1 MELLNLTLAEL
12 LTVVVPIAAGLVALY
27 FYDRSRR
34 RRVVSTLRFW
44 SRRPA
49 YPMST
54 RRRRLQQPWSLLL
67 QLLAAIFILLA
78 IADLRFSGGGRQPR
92 YHVVIV
98 ETSAWM
104 SAAADAAGGGT
115 LLDLARRRAVAFLD
129 ALPADDLVLLIR
141 GDGNPMVVQG
151 FTANRVELRAAFDS
165 LQASWTAANTGDA
178 LELAKSALRLTAAGE
193 AAGDLTASNAV
204 GEVAYIGSARV
215 PPEMLGRIDTSD
227 LPHFRYVAVG
237 EKVDDVGLTRIS
249 AQRQPADPKRWRV
262 VAAVHNQRDRTV
274 SASVEFAF
282 EGRRLG
288 YKAVDIAA
296 ESRAEVIF
304 HLGTEQPGI
313 LAASLADDDRF
324 AGNNRAQLE
333 LPGLERQTVHVTT
346 TRASLWKPFFEATP
360 MVQADFSAAS
370 DGEQGPLRIFDGLA
384 PASRPAGIYVRP
396 LPDSSPIRVVRSVGR
411 TRVTAWASNH
421 AIGQGLRSRDFE
433 LKETLILEAG
443 PEDVVIAECEQGPV
457 IVARESGGE
466 KTVVYGFDPLASAV
480 ANQLVTPLLLANT
493 LRWFGPNLFLSRE
506 VLAGPPGLVETAV
519 SVEDEREISVVSAED
534 PNLPWSLEKNRLR
547 FFMPVPGNV
556 RVRTPFRE
564 SSWSLTL
571 PELGSARWEIPENA
585 LLGVPPSSNAVTS
598 LRFPLWPWLALLAVI
613 CWLIDWFYYGRMSPP
628 RSGSASPRPT
638 QGFESRTLGDLAVNG
653 SKTPSYETAEV
664 GPAEVGP
671 AVGKGGAR

>member
-12 LTVVVPIAAGLVALY
+12 LSVVVPIAAGLVALY

-44 SRRPA
+44 PRRPA

-78 IADLRFSGGGRQPR
+78 IADLRFSGGGREPR
-92 YHVVIV
+92 HHVVIV

-104 SAAADAAGGGT
+104 SAPTDEDGGGT
-115 LLDLARRRAVAFLD
+115 LLDLARRRAAAFLD

-151 FTANRVELRAAFDS
+151 FTTNRVELREALDS
-165 LQASWTAANTGDA
+165 LQASWTAANVGDA
-178 LELAKSALRLTAAGE
+178 LELAKSTLRLKAAHE
-193 AAGDLTASNAV
+193 TAGDLTASNTV

-215 PPEMLGRIDTSD
+215 PPEMRGRIDTSD
-227 LPHFRYVAVG
+227 LPHFRYIAVG
-237 EKVDDVGLTRIS
+237 DKVDDVGLTHIS

-262 VAAVHNQRDRTV
+262 VAEVHNHRDRAAA
-274 SASVEFAF
+274 ASVEFAF

-288 YKAVDIAA
+288 YKAVNIAP

-304 HLGTEQPGI
+304 HLGTEQAGI
-313 LAASLADDDRF
+313 LAASLADEDRF

-333 LPGLERQTVHVTT
+333 LPGFERQAVHVTT
-346 TRASLWKPFFEATP
+346 TRSSLWEPLFEATP
-360 MVQADFSAAS
+360 MVQAVFSETA
-370 DGEQGPLRIFDGLA
+370 DGEQGRLHIFDGRA
-384 PASRPAGIYVRP
+384 PASRPSGIYLRP
-396 LPDSSPIRVVRSVGR
+396 SPDNSPIRVVRSVGR
-411 TRVTAWASNH
+411 SRVAAWASNH
-421 AIGQGLRSRDFE
+421 AVGQGLRTRDFE

-443 PEDVVIAECEQGPV
+443 PDDVVVAESEHGPV
-457 IVARESGGE
+457 IVARESGGQ

-493 LRWFGPNLFLSRE
+493 LRWFAPNLFLSRE
-506 VLAGPPGLVETAV
+506 VRAGPPGLVETAL
-519 SVEDEREISVVSAED
+519 SGEDERDVSVVSEED
-534 PNLPWSLEKNRLR
+534 PNLPWSLVKNRLR

-571 PELGSARWEIPENA
+571 PELGSAHWETPENA
-585 LLGVPPSSNAVTS
+585 LHGVPPPSNAVTS

-613 CWLIDWFYYGRMSPP
+613 CWLVDWFYYGRMSPP
-628 RSGSASPRPT
+628 RAGSGSPRPT
-638 QGFESRTLGDLAVNG
+638 QGFESRTLGDLAG
-653 SKTPSYETAEV
+653 SGSETPSYE
-664 GPAEVGP
+664 PAEVGQ
-671 AVGKGGAR
+671 GGAR